1 MARRKRPNVTDYLD
15 GLDQPAVAT
24 SRRKGKA
31 QTAPLP
37 TATTGKRR
45 KITLYFRE
53 ALLEEGA
60 QRRRAFSAL
69 PVEATGRAAARGKL
83 VNEDEGSE
91 RARVKRARDI
101 KATDSFLLRI
111 TVLFA
116 ALVGAIVFH
125 ACAQRYEFV
134 PNGTLF
140 RTDRLTG
147 EACPWHYREQ
157 RCRGQGTSL

>member
-1 MARRKRPNVTDYLD
+1 M
-15 GLDQPAVAT
+15 
-24 SRRKGKA
+24 
-31 QTAPLP
+31 P
-37 TATTGKRR
+37 TAATGKRR

-125 ACAQRYEFV
+125 GCAQPELAR
-134 PNGTLF
+134 
-140 RTDRLTG
+140 
-147 EACPWHYREQ
+147 CPRHVLVRRQ
-157 RCRGQGTSL
+157 PHRGRGLAHRAPAGPYG